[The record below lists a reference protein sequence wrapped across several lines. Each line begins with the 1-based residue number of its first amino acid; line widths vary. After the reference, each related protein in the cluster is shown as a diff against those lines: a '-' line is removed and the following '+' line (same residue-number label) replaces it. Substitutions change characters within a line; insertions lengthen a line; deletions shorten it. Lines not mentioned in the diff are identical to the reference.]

1 MNLARLLVSLLLGA
15 AGIGAAGTLVLS
27 AQATSTQSEV
37 FAHSTQMIVV
47 TTSGWNTVDGRL
59 QRFERNTLSGKWQP
73 VGHPISIVVGRNGM
87 GWGIGLLP
95 TDAPGIRAASEP
107 VKKEGDGKSPA
118 GIFALG
124 TAFGYAGQP
133 LPGLRLP
140 YLSLT
145 PSTECVDDARS
156 SHYNRIVDRSTA
168 SVDWNSSEHMSAAGQ
183 SYIWGVV
190 INHNSIVPEGNYHP
204 PVPMGG
210 SCVFMHIWEAA
221 GHGTA
226 GCTAMP
232 QSDLE
237 GVLLWLDPA
246 SNPLLVQMPAEDYTR
261 LSSSWKLPPIV
272 NEPRR

>member
-1 MNLARLLVSLLLGA
+1 MNSIRLLMSLLLGT
-15 AGIGAAGTLVLS
+15 AGTLALS
-27 AQATSTQSEV
+27 AQATPTQSEV

-47 TTSGWNTVDGRL
+47 TTSSWNTVDGQL
-59 QRFERNTLSGKWQP
+59 QRFERNDPYGKWQP
-73 VGHPISIVVGRNGM
+73 VGKPIPIVVGRNGM

-95 TDAPGIRAASEP
+95 ADAPGIRTASEP
-107 VKKEGDGKSPA
+107 IKEEGDGKSPA

-124 TAFGYAGQP
+124 TAFGYAEQP

-190 INHNSIVPEGNYHP
+190 IDHNSIVTENNNRA
-204 PVPMGG
+204 PVPTGG
-210 SCVFMHIWEAA
+210 SCVFMHVWEAA

-232 QSDLE
+232 QSELE

-246 SNPLLVQMPAEDYTR
+246 RSPLLVQMPASDYAR
-261 LSSSWKLPPIV
+261 LSPRWSLPPIV
-272 NEPRR
+272 NEPQR

>member
-1 MNLARLLVSLLLGA
+1 M
-15 AGIGAAGTLVLS
+15 GAAGTLALS
-27 AQATSTQSEV
+27 AQATATQSEV
-37 FAHSTQMIVV
+37 FANSTQMIVV
-47 TTSGWNTVDGRL
+47 TTSGWNAVDGEL
-59 QRFERNTLSGKWQP
+59 QRFERNTPHGIWQP
-73 VGHPISIVVGRNGM
+73 AGKPIPIVVGRNGM

-95 TDAPGIRAASEP
+95 ADAPGIRTASEP

-124 TAFGYAGQP
+124 TAFGYAEQP

-156 SHYNRIVDRSTA
+156 VHYNRIVDHSATT
-168 SVDWNSSEHMSAAGQ
+168 SSDWASSEHMRAAGQ

-190 INHNSIVPEGNYHP
+190 IDHNSIVPDSNNHP

-210 SCVFMHIWEAA
+210 SCVFMHIWEGA

-232 QSDLE
+232 QSELE
-237 GVLLWLDPA
+237 SVLLWLDPA
-246 SNPLLVQMPAEDYTR
+246 RKPLLIQMPAKNYAR
-261 LSSSWKLPPIV
+261 LSSSWKLPPLV
-272 NEPRR
+272 NLPLL